1 MNWKK
6 LTLLWPSRRRREEL
20 DMQEELK
27 SLAQFT
33 DPRELGNLT
42 LAAES
47 ARETWGWTW
56 LESLVADVRY
66 AIRALRRQPGFLAVA
81 VVSLALGIG
90 ANSAIFSLADALL
103 LRPLPVVH
111 PSEVLTISNATPD
124 NPFEGTSYPDYRE
137 IRQQSR
143 SFSGLIAYRMTSL
156 GVGAVPTAPTQLR
169 LAAMASDNFFRVLGI
184 VPVIGRSFLPDE
196 GLTPG
201 RDRVAILGY
210 DFWDSQYGRDRSV
223 IGRTLRLNGID
234 FTIIGVAPESFPG
247 LDRWLRP
254 SLFVPLSMWGVLAGD
269 REEPMED
276 RARHELTVKGRLS
289 AAASRQSAQAELTAI
304 GQNLARAYPKTNRRR
319 QVAVRTE
326 IQAHI
331 QQVPLHLLLVSTLMI
346 LVGLVLTIA
355 CANVANLSLARGR
368 ARSREIAIRLA
379 IGAGRSRLV
388 RQLMTESLV
397 VALLGGVAGLGL
409 GYGGIRFLGTMQIP
423 GDIPFTFGVQL
434 DTRVLMYTLL
444 AALAS
449 CLLFGLAPALQAG
462 RVALVPALKAGGE
475 VSHGHRGLIGRNV
488 LVVSQVALAV
498 VLLIAT
504 AGFLGG
510 FRKMLAVDPGFRID
524 HRISM
529 DLDPSVRRY
538 SPGQTHD
545 FYRKLIDRAQAVPG
559 VRSVALAETL
569 PFSLSPTSVTV
580 VPEGYVFPRGREKVT
595 VFGGA
600 FDEDYFSTMKIRIVR
615 GRGFSRDDR
624 MGSHRVAVVNEE
636 FAKTYWPNQDPVGKR
651 LRLDRPDGP
660 DAEVVGIARTGRYV
674 YPTEPPTPYI
684 YLPCEQNQ
692 RARMTLIAESQGNP
706 AALAAPLHEVV
717 RGMDVDQPIQNL
729 RPLASFYEKRVV
741 SNFLIVV
748 EMVAMMGLVG
758 LTLAIVG
765 LYGLVSYSVS
775 CRTREIGVRMAI
787 GASQTSVLR
796 FVLRQGL
803 TIAAAGIAMG
813 AILTAG
819 FILALA
825 PGTDNIWT
833 MNVATFLI
841 VPAALFIVSVAACY
855 LPARRAA
862 MLDPM
867 RALRWE

>member
-1 MNWKK
+1 MTWKK

-27 SLAQFT
+27 SLAQFAE
-33 DPRELGNLT
+33 PLELGNLT

-47 ARETWGWTW
+47 AREAWGWTW
-56 LESLVADVRY
+56 LESLVADLRY
-66 AIRALRRQPGFLAVA
+66 AMRSLRRQPGFLAVA
-81 VVSLALGIG
+81 VISLALGIG
-90 ANSAIFSLADALL
+90 ANCAIFSLADALL
-103 LRPLPVVH
+103 LRPLPVVR
-111 PSEVLTISNATPD
+111 PSEVLAINSATPD
-124 NPFEGTSYPDYRE
+124 SPFDGISYPDYRE
-137 IRQQSR
+137 IRAQCR

-156 GVGAVPTAPTQLR
+156 GVGAAPTEPPRIR
-169 LAAMASDNFFRVLGI
+169 LTMMASDNLFGVLGI
-184 VPVIGRSFLPDE
+184 VPVAGRSFLPDE
-196 GLTPG
+196 GLIPG

-210 DFWDSQYGRDRSV
+210 DFWDNQYGRDRSA

-234 FTIIGVAPESFPG
+234 FTIIGVAPQSFPG
-247 LDRWLRP
+247 LDRWVRP
-254 SLFVPLSMWGVLAGD
+254 SLFVPLSMWGALSGD

-289 AAASRQSAQAELTAI
+289 PAASRQSAQTELTAI
-304 GQNLARAYPKTNRRR
+304 GRNLARAYPKTNRNR

-326 IQAHI
+326 IQVHI
-331 QQVPLHLLLVSTLMI
+331 QQVPQHLLLVTILLI

-397 VALLGGVAGLGL
+397 VALLGGLAGLGF
-409 GYGGIRFLGTMQIP
+409 GYGGILFLGMMQIP
-423 GDIPFTFGVQL
+423 GDIPYTFGPRL
-434 DTRVLMYTLL
+434 DTRVLVYTLL

-449 CLLFGLAPALQAG
+449 CLLFGLVPALQAG
-462 RVALVPALKAGGE
+462 RLQLVPALKSGGE
-475 VSHGHRGLIGRNV
+475 TNHGRRRLFGRNI
-488 LVVSQVALAV
+488 LVVSQVALAM

-538 SPGQTHD
+538 TPAQTHD
-545 FYRKLIDRAQAVPG
+545 FYRKLVDRVHALQSV
-559 VRSVALAETL
+559 VSVALAEAL
-569 PFSLSPTSVTV
+569 PFSLTPASVTV
-580 VPEGYVFPRGREKVT
+580 VPEGYQFSPGREKVT

-600 FDEDYFSTMKIRIVR
+600 FDENYFGAMKIQIVR
-615 GRGFSRDDR
+615 GRGFNGDDR
-624 MGSHRVAVVNEE
+624 AESRRVAVVNEE
-636 FAKTYWPNQDPVGKR
+636 LAKTYWPNQDPIGKR

-660 DAEVVGIARTGRYV
+660 TAEVVGIAKTGRYLF
-674 YPTEPPTPYI
+674 PTEPPTPYV
-684 YLPCEQNQ
+684 YLPYEQNQ
-692 RARMTLIAESQGNP
+692 RAHMTLIAESHGDP
-706 AALAAPLHEVV
+706 AALAAPLRDVV
-717 RGMDVDQPIQNL
+717 RSLDVDQPIQNF
-729 RPLASFYEKRVV
+729 RTVASFHEKRVV
-741 SNFLIVV
+741 SNFQVLLQ
-748 EMVAMMGLVG
+748 MVATLGLVG
-758 LTLAIVG
+758 LTLAIIG

-787 GASQTSVLR
+787 GASRTSVLGS
-796 FVLRQGL
+796 VLRQGL
-803 TIAAAGIAMG
+803 TLAAAGIAIG
-813 AILTAG
+813 GLLAAALIS
-819 FILALA
+819 ALA
-825 PGTDNIWT
+825 TGMATLWA
-833 MNVATFLI
+833 MNVTTFLI

-862 MLDPM
+862 TLDPI